1 MEHRVF
7 HLGEVGA
14 LPLVVRRPS
23 GKSGGAFGRR
33 RASPIEKAGEI
44 SRSYIA
50 FLQNCRIFVGT
61 NK

>member
-1 MEHRVF
+1 MEHRVLR
-7 HLGEVGA
+7 LGEVGA

-33 RASPIEKAGEI
+33 RASLIEMTGEI

-50 FLQNCRIFVGT
+50 FLQKCRIFVGT